1 MIQQPEAQ
9 PPAGAPKRRRARLV
23 FRLML
28 WSGAGALV
36 LAATACLAGYLLYDH
51 VTRPGSPGE
60 LVRMTIPEGL
70 SGRQTGELLVEHGL
84 LEHELF
90 FRLATRLDGSG
101 RPIKHGFYELP
112 KGLSASELLRML
124 QDGTSWMYDPEAV
137 PEGLRI
143 TVPEGLTL
151 KQMAQ
156 RFDDPEAFL
165 EAASDPELIRRL
177 GIGAETLEGFL
188 MPNTYFF
195 AKPPTERQVV
205 VRMLDQFK
213 REYEGLV
220 REFPHAAARDILEV
234 VTIASLIE
242 RESRVEHERPL
253 VAAVIYNRLRKNMTL
268 DLDSTLQY
276 ALDKHG
282 ERVLYADKE
291 VDSPYNT
298 YRRSGLPPGPI
309 ANPGVACLRAA
320 INPADADYLFFVSN
334 ADGSTHTFSRTM
346 AEHLRAVER
355 FRRDIAVQRRR
366 QRAQQEADADD
377 EG

>member
-1 MIQQPEAQ
+1 
-9 PPAGAPKRRRARLV
+9 
-23 FRLML
+23 
-28 WSGAGALV
+28 
-36 LAATACLAGYLLYDH
+36 
-51 VTRPGSPGE
+51 
-60 LVRMTIPEGL
+60 
-70 SGRQTGELLVEHGL
+70 
-84 LEHELF
+84 
-90 FRLATRLDGSG
+90 
-101 RPIKHGFYELP
+101 
-112 KGLSASELLRML
+112 
-124 QDGTSWMYDPEAV
+124 
-137 PEGLRI
+137 
-143 TVPEGLTL
+143 
-151 KQMAQ
+151 
-156 RFDDPEAFL
+156 
-165 EAASDPELIRRL
+165 
-177 GIGAETLEGFL
+177 
-188 MPNTYFF
+188 
-195 AKPPTERQVV
+195 
-205 VRMLDQFK
+205 
-213 REYEGLV
+213 
-220 REFPHAAARDILEV
+220 
-234 VTIASLIE
+234 
-242 RESRVEHERPL
+242 
-253 VAAVIYNRLRKNMTL
+253 MTL